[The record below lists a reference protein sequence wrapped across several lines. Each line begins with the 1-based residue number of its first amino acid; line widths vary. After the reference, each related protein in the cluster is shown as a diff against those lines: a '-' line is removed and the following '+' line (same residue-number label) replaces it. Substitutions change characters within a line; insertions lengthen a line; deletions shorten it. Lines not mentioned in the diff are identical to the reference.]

1 MGPCAG
7 RVLRRVLA
15 SAANGCQTG
24 RRSLRRPFARMRA
37 LVCSRVFSRPA
48 PHLSDTP
55 PAPSPRDLEQAFS
68 LFTEASTQLAHAYND
83 LEQQVARL
91 SGELAVANGELRR
104 QFEEKQALSQRL
116 SHLLAALP
124 GGVVVLDAQGRVAQC
139 NPAAREMLGLDPVGR
154 GWDEAASRA
163 LRGPPGAQEWALCN
177 PDGSA
182 AQRWVTLSVSPL
194 DSAGGRILL
203 LTEITEARRLAE
215 QLERHRRL
223 SSMGEMAAG
232 LAHQLRTPLATA
244 LLYAGNLARP
254 ALGDAE
260 RMRFAERAQARLRD
274 LERMIQDMLTF
285 VRGAPAAQESI
296 EAAEL
301 LEEVAHTIEPHMQ
314 RAGVTFDTRLAL
326 AGARVR
332 GNRKAL
338 QGALV
343 NLLENALQACAGAGS
358 VSLQADV
365 QAGRVRM
372 RVRDSG
378 PGMDAATQA
387 RLFEPF
393 FTTRQ
398 EGTGLGL
405 AIVRSVAQSHGGEVE
420 VESAPGRGALFTMTV
435 PLVDEP

>member
-1 MGPCAG
+1 
-7 RVLRRVLA
+7 
-15 SAANGCQTG
+15 
-24 RRSLRRPFARMRA
+24 MRA
-37 LVCSRVFSRPA
+37 LVCSRDLDRPTR
-48 PHLSDTP
+48 PHLADTSN
-55 PAPSPRDLEQAFS
+55 APSPRDLEQAFS
-68 LFTEASTQLAHAYND
+68 LFNEASAQLATAYND

-91 SGELAVANGELRR
+91 SGDLVVANGELRR
-104 QFEEKQALSQRL
+104 QYDEKEALSQRL

-139 NPAAREMLGLDPVGR
+139 NPAAREMLGLDPAGHAWSEV
-154 GWDEAASRA
+154 AAGA
-163 LRGPPGAQEWALCN
+163 LQESPGGQEWALRR
-177 PDGSA
+177 PDSSA
-182 AQRWVTLSVSPL
+182 VQRWVTLSVSPL

-203 LTEITEARRLAE
+203 LSEITEARRLGE

-254 ALGDAE
+254 SLAE
-260 RMRFAERAQARLRD
+260 ADRLRFAERAQARLRD

-285 VRGAPAAQESI
+285 VRGAPAAQETI
-296 EAAEL
+296 AVAEL
-301 LEEVAHTIEPHMQ
+301 LQEVAQTIEPQMQ
-314 RAGVTFDTRLAL
+314 AREVVFESHVAVGAARL
-326 AGARVR
+326 R

-338 QGALV
+338 QGALT
-343 NLLENALQACAGAGS
+343 NLLENALQACGAGGT
-358 VSLQADV
+358 VSLEATV
-365 QAGRVRM
+365 EGARACM

-378 PGMDAATQA
+378 PGMDPAVQA

-405 AIVRSVAQSHGGEVE
+405 AIVRSVAQAHGGEVE
-420 VESAPGRGALFTMTV
+420 VESSPGRGARFSLVV
-435 PLVDEP
+435 PLADDEE

>member
-1 MGPCAG
+1 
-7 RVLRRVLA
+7 
-15 SAANGCQTG
+15 
-24 RRSLRRPFARMRA
+24 MRA
-37 LVCSRVFSRPA
+37 LVCSRDLDRPTR
-48 PHLSDTP
+48 PHLADTSN
-55 PAPSPRDLEQAFS
+55 APSPRDLEQAFS
-68 LFTEASTQLAHAYND
+68 LFNEASAQLATAYND

-91 SGELAVANGELRR
+91 SGELVVANGELRR
-104 QFEEKQALSQRL
+104 QYDEKEALSQRL

-139 NPAAREMLGLDPVGR
+139 NPAAREMLGLDPAGR
-154 GWDEAASRA
+154 PWSEVAASA
-163 LRGPPGAQEWALCN
+163 LHESPGGQEWALRR
-177 PDGSA
+177 PDSSA
-182 AQRWVTLSVSPL
+182 VQRWVTLSVSPL

-203 LTEITEARRLAE
+203 LSEITEARRLGE

-254 ALGDAE
+254 SLAE
-260 RMRFAERAQARLRD
+260 ADRVRFAERAQARLRD

-285 VRGAPAAQESI
+285 VRGAPAAQETI
-296 EAAEL
+296 PLAEL
-301 LEEVAHTIEPHMQ
+301 LREVAQTIEPQMQ
-314 RAGVTFDTRLAL
+314 AHEILFESHIVVGAARL
-326 AGARVR
+326 R

-338 QGALV
+338 QGALT
-343 NLLENALQACAGAGS
+343 NLLENALQACGAGGT
-358 VSLQADV
+358 VCLEAAV
-365 QAGRVRM
+365 EGARVHM

-378 PGMDAATQA
+378 PGMDPVVQA

-405 AIVRSVAQSHGGEVE
+405 AIVRSVAQAHGGEVE
-420 VESAPGRGALFTMTV
+420 VESSPGRGARFSLVV
-435 PLVDEP
+435 PLADDEE